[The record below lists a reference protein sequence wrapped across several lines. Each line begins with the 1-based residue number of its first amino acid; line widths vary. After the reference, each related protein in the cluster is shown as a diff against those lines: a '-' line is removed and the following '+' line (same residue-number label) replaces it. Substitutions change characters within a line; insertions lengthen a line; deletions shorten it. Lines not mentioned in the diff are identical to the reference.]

1 MNAAQCR
8 LLGKREATRE
18 EELLKF
24 VLVYTDSL
32 YLGIVLCSQAQIAT
46 LKTIKQRKH
55 SKPVANAFVHITPLS
70 PVTLSHHCFSGLMT
84 E

>member
-18 EELLKF
+18 KELLKF
-24 VLVYTDSL
+24 VLMYTDSL

-46 LKTIKQRKH
+46 LKTMKQRKH
-55 SKPVANAFVHITPLS
+55 SKPVANAFVHITLC
-70 PVTLSHHCFSGLMT
+70 LQ
-84 E
+84 